1 MPSGD
6 DDCQKNSIITSEKK
20 DYDGTRFGLWFYKSS
35 KLKKIHLKSYEILFL
50 KNIFGKISVDAWDW
64 ANDLKSYDT
73 TVKNVS

>member
-35 KLKKIHLKSYEILFL
+35 KLKKIHMKSYENLFL
-50 KNIFGKISVDAWDW
+50 K
-64 ANDLKSYDT
+64 KSLA
-73 TVKNVS
+73 KFPSRLEIEQMI

>member
-35 KLKKIHLKSYEILFL
+35 KLKKIHMKSYEILFL
-50 KNIFGKISVDAWDW
+50 KKFLAKYPSMLEIEQMI
-64 ANDLKSYDT
+64 
-73 TVKNVS
+73 